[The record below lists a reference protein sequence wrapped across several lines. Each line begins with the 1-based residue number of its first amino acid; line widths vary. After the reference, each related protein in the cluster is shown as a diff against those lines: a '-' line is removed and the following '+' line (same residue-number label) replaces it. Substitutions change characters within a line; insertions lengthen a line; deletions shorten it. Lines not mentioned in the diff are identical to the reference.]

1 MVKLPATKARLE
13 MVESELRA
21 ERKRREEAEAAL
33 NDIERECREPF
44 IVPALFEAF
53 VSISRITS
61 QAMDQ
66 DL

>member
-1 MVKLPATKARLE
+1 MVKLPATKTRLK

-44 IVPALFEAF
+44 IVPALFDAF

-66 DL
+66 GL

>member
-1 MVKLPATKARLE
+1 
-13 MVESELRA
+13 MVENELRA